1 MNADSLAVVVYQ
13 LTIRV
18 LEIEGLGGI
27 LGDEHHIKLT
37 VLQHTVE
44 LALASSEGDGSRGIV
59 IGDIDGGILALLVV
73 VVGAFAI

>member
-27 LGDEHHIKLT
+27 LSDEHHIELT
-37 VLQHTVE
+37 VLQHASE
-44 LALASSEGDGSRGIV
+44 LALAGAEADGTRGIV